1 LTNSKDTDRL
11 ALLKEVAGTRV
22 YEDRRQ
28 ESLKIVE
35 ETQLK
40 RRKIDELLE
49 YIEGR
54 LSELEEEKEELNQ
67 YQQLD
72 KNRKC
77 LGYTIYSREQTEV
90 IEQLEQLEEN
100 RHEKTGNSNI
110 QVEVLEREK
119 VINQQEQEIA
129 RLQITANNLN
139 SEKLR
144 CEEEIQEYERK
155 KTQLE
160 LHINDILENSDLNG
174 RSHVTWLSLIF

>member
-54 LSELEEEKEELNQ
+54 LGELEEEKEELNQ

-77 LGYTIYSREQTEV
+77 LGYTIYSREQNEIT
-90 IEQLEQLEEN
+90 EQLEQLEEA
-100 RHEKTGNSNI
+100 RHAEQAGKSNVQI
-110 QVEVLEREK
+110 EAMEREK
-119 VINQQEQEIA
+119 VINEQEQEIA
-129 RLQITANNLN
+129 RLQITANNLS
-139 SEKLR
+139 SEKTR
-144 CEEEIQEYERK
+144 YEEEIQEYQRK

-160 LHINDILENSDLNG
+160 LHISDIQENSDLNG
-174 RSHVTWLSLIF
+174 RSHVR